1 MYFVMTCL
9 SPLQRDHAVLKHRK
23 DHPLRSW
30 HSGTPFRPEAAQAHK
45 QPPAEPILAR
55 ILPGDEGEM
64 AELWDNPVPLMTRRL
79 YERLSA
85 SGVDNLD
92 IYTAEIREEASGRVY
107 DEYVAFNL
115 IGKVAAADLN
125 ASTYTDTH
133 PPMID
138 GGFTSL
144 HIDAGK
150 ARNLLLFRLAEAVNA
165 IVAHER
171 IKSAVESAGIRTLTF
186 IPPEHWGT

>member
-9 SPLQRDHAVLKHRK
+9 SPLQRDHAVLQHKK
-23 DHPLRSW
+23 DHPFRSW
-30 HSGTPFRPEAAQAHK
+30 HSGTPFRREAAQPYK

-55 ILPGDEGEM
+55 IAPGDEGEM

-79 YERLSA
+79 HDRLVA

-107 DEYVAFNL
+107 DQYVAFNL
-115 IGKVAAADLN
+115 IGKVAAADLD
-125 ASTYTDTH
+125 ASTYTDTR

-144 HIDAGK
+144 HIDAAK
-150 ARNLLLFRLAEAVNA
+150 SRNLLLFRLAEAVNA
-165 IVAHER
+165 IVVHEKV
-171 IKSAVESAGIRTLTF
+171 KSAVESAGIGTLTF
-186 IPPEHWGT
+186 IPPERWGT